1 MELENFK
8 FNKKFGQNFISDK
21 NLLKAIVSD
30 SEITENDEILEIG
43 TGAGTLTLAIAEKAK
58 KVVSYEIDKKLT
70 EFLNEKFKNA
80 ENVKIIIDNVLN
92 LPIKEIEK
100 NFSSFYHIIA
110 NLPYYLTTPLIFKF
124 LEETNKVSSMTLMVQ
139 KEVAEKVVATVGTR
153 KYGILSVMLNYY
165 CSVKIA
171 RIVKKE
177 MFYPRPKIDSAILI
191 LRRKPN
197 VFFEKSFTD
206 FVKGCFAMKRK
217 TLINNLLKQNFKKQ
231 DIEKIF
237 DKMKISLQTRAE
249 SLDVSQIRQLYLE
262 LDKLKQN
269 RL

>member
-92 LPIKEIEK
+92 LPIKK
-100 NFSSFYHIIA
+100 KKLFKFLSYNA

-124 LEETNKVSSMTLMVQ
+124 LKNKQGFKYDFNGGKKKL
-139 KEVAEKVVATVGTR
+139 R
-153 KYGILSVMLNYY
+153 KKLLPPLEQENMDFKRYVNY
-165 CSVKIA
+165 
-171 RIVKKE
+171 IV
-177 MFYPRPKIDSAILI
+177 R
-191 LRRKPN
+191 
-197 VFFEKSFTD
+197 
-206 FVKGCFAMKRK
+206 
-217 TLINNLLKQNFKKQ
+217 
-231 DIEKIF
+231 
-237 DKMKISLQTRAE
+237 
-249 SLDVSQIRQLYLE
+249 
-262 LDKLKQN
+262 
-269 RL
+269 

>member
-1 MELENFK
+1 MKLENFK
-8 FNKKFGQNFISDK
+8 YNKKFGQNFISDK
-21 NLLKAIVSD
+21 NLLKAIVLD

-43 TGAGTLTLAIAEKAK
+43 TGAGALTLAIAEKSK

-70 EFLNEKFKNA
+70 EFLNDKFKNVK
-80 ENVKIIIDNVLN
+80 NVKIIIDNILN
-92 LPIKEIEK
+92 LPIKKIEK

-124 LEETNKVSSMTLMVQ
+124 LEQTNKVLTMTLMVQ
-139 KEVAEKVVATVGTR
+139 KEVAEKAVASAGTK

-165 CSVKIA
+165 CTVKIA

-177 MFYPRPKIDSAILI
+177 MFFPRPKVDSAILI
-191 LRRKPN
+191 LKRKPN
-197 VFFEKSFTD
+197 IFFEKEFTN

-217 TLINNLLKQNFKKQ
+217 TLINNLLKQNFKRQ
-231 DIEKIF
+231 DIEEIF
-237 DKMKISLQTRAE
+237 DKNNISLQTRAE
-249 SLDVSQIRQLYLE
+249 SLDINQIRQLYLE

-269 RL
+269 QL